1 MKNIFP
7 KEIIEHTSQYF
18 IPKNTVRSKTIY
30 GLILFLLVGAIVLL
44 PFIKISIFS
53 SASGYIKP
61 NKDRMAITSIN
72 SGKVVF
78 NSIENN
84 KSIKVGDTLL
94 VLQTSVLDEQINLNQ
109 RKIGVLKNE
118 ISDLE
123 KIVNG
128 NGVKLNS
135 LLTSKYKKAIIG
147 YNAVLTEHYTKI
159 KKMKIDF
166 DRNTKLLS
174 KGVIARVE
182 FDNSKLELDLAN
194 NALSQFK
201 KSMVNSWQTTLTELN
216 NQVYE
221 FQNNIDQVLKNKN
234 NFVVTSPI
242 TGTLINAASLNNGS
256 FVNAG
261 IQLGEI
267 TPNTE
272 LIAECYVSP
281 KDIGLI
287 DKTKPVSF
295 QVDAFN
301 YNQWGFATGEILNIG
316 DDVEFIDNQPVYKV
330 QCKLYQKHLELKN
343 GYKRELGK
351 GMTLSARFEITNRT
365 LYQLL
370 YDKMDDWLNPGNRTA
385 VALK

>member
-30 GLILFLLVGAIVLL
+30 SLILSLLVGAIVLL

-159 KKMKIDF
+159 KKIKIDF

-194 NALSQFK
+194 NALSQFR

-221 FQNNIDQVLKNKN
+221 LQNNIDQVLKNKN

-242 TGTLINAASLNNGS
+242 TGTLINAVSLNNAS

-261 IQLGEI
+261 IQLGEV
-267 TPNTE
+267 TPDTE

-301 YNQWGFATGEILNIG
+301 YHQWGFAIGEILNIG

-351 GMTLSARFEITNRT
+351 GMTLNARFEITNRT

-370 YDKMDDWLNPGNRTA
+370 YDKMDDWLNPGNKTA